1 MLILSRVCA
10 EFTNRAGQPVFT
22 VGPRDLLTFLNA
34 PEEIR
39 ADPLFRLLVADGS
52 LEAVEG
58 RRDGPAVFAAGPM
71 GPMPADAAEPMTEE
85 APEAGKAPKAADQ
98 PAGAADAS
106 GAAGLAAEAP
116 GAAEAPEAAPS
127 GKASSRSGS
136 RKAAR

>member
-10 EFTNRAGQPVFT
+10 EFTSRAGQPVFT

-39 ADPLFRLLVADGS
+39 ADPLFRLLAADGS

-58 RRDGPAVFAAGPM
+58 RRDGAAVFAAGPM
-71 GPMPADAAEPMTEE
+71 GPMPADAAEPMPEE
-85 APEAGKAPKAADQ
+85 A
-98 PAGAADAS
+98 AGAAKAS
-106 GAAGLAAEAP
+106 GAAGLTAGAP

>member
-39 ADPLFRLLVADGS
+39 ADPLFRLLAADGS

-85 APEAGKAPKAADQ
+85 D
-98 PAGAADAS
+98 AGAAK
-106 GAAGLAAEAP
+106 AAAP
-116 GAAEAPEAAPS
+116 SAGAAEAPEAAPS

-136 RKAAR
+136 RKAAAR